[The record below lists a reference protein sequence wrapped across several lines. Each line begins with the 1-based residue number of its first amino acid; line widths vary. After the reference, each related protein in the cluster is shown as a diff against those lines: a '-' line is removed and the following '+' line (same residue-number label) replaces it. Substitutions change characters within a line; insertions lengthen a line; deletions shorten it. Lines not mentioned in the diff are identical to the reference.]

1 MNFKEEVERASKE
14 IGELD
19 KSNPFTKDN
28 GRIKVF
34 YGEPSGGLIDCTVY
48 DNRKDFLMEMS
59 KWKYHSKFDFFTV
72 STGRMHTSYAR
83 ELLAEE
89 ALKVGADFILF
100 IDDDM
105 MVPKNLFPAL
115 IKHADSADIIAP
127 LCFQR
132 IAPYNPVV
140 YKIKEGRQSDGRK
153 FIYNESNKDY
163 PRNSVFQADAV
174 GFGVV
179 LIKTEVLKKL
189 PKPWFFS
196 NQNVGEDIYF
206 CLEAKK
212 RGFKLLIDS
221 TIKIGH
227 MAAPRPITEIDFI
240 RASGTETDKTSHAEE
255 LKKHESEMTPLVEA
269 HV

>member
-1 MNFKEEVERASKE
+1 MNYKEEIERATKE

-19 KSNPFTKDN
+19 KEDPFSKDN

-34 YGEPSGGLIDCTVY
+34 YGEPSGGLIDCVVY

-89 ALKVGADFILF
+89 AVRVGADFILF

-105 MVPKNLFPAL
+105 MVPKDMFPAL
-115 IKHADSADIIAP
+115 MKHADKADMIAP

-132 IAPYNPVV
+132 LPPYNPVIYDV
-140 YKIKEGRQSDGRK
+140 KEKKQPDGRM
-153 FIYNESNKDY
+153 FIYTDAVRNY
-163 PRNSVFQADAV
+163 PRDDVFQADAV

-179 LIKTEVLKKL
+179 LIKVEILKKL

-196 NQNVGEDIYF
+196 NNMIGEDIYF

-221 TIKIGH
+221 SIKVGH
-227 MAAPRPITEIDFI
+227 MAGPRPITELDFF
-240 RASGTETDKTSHAEE
+240 RVYGTETDKDKHKDE
-255 LKKHESEMTPLVEA
+255 LGKHESEMTPLVEVKA
-269 HV
+269 